1 MSSAVRKLEHC
12 TFKEYT
18 VAAGQAVTAG
28 ELVVMASDTTVQDAG
43 GASDLGIGIAKVSQ
57 TAGLRVELY
66 MFGPIVPVAVGTGG
80 ATRGTKAV
88 AVADGFTDGAAH
100 DSDGVVNTSPYGV
113 FVESGTAGQ
122 VKGMMLAL
130 NGNRGTS

>member
-18 VAAGQAVTAG
+18 VATGQAVTEG

-43 GASDLGIGIAKVSQ
+43 AASDLGIGIA
-57 TAGLRVELY
+57 TASAAAGARVELY

-80 ATRGTKAV
+80 ATRGTKSV
-88 AVADGFTDGAAH
+88 AVTDGFTDAATH
-100 DSDGVVNTSPYGV
+100 DSDGTGNESNYGV

-122 VKGMMLAL
+122 VKGMMLGL
-130 NGNRGTS
+130 GGNRGK

>member
-18 VAAGQAVTAG
+18 VASGQAVTVG

-43 GASDLGIGIAKVSQ
+43 GASDLGIGIAVESQ

-66 MFGPIVPVAVGTGG
+66 MFGPIVPVTVGTGG
-80 ATRGTKAV
+80 ATRGTKAI
-88 AVADGFTDGAAH
+88 AAADGFTDATAH
-100 DSDGVVNTSPYGV
+100 DSDGTSNESLYGV

-122 VKGMMLAL
+122 IKGMMIGLG
-130 NGNRGTS
+130 GNRGA